1 MEGRDHKSL
10 YFKPALATRL
20 FPSLTVVL
28 GQVTNVTVKIKN
40 GRRCILCKMKARKV
54 VKSKLQSETKFVVK
68 SEPESQINEV
78 IVDNHIVRNDTNLI
92 VKNTNS
98 AGQTKLVCG
107 LFVF

>member
-1 MEGRDHKSL
+1 MEGGDHKSL

-20 FPSLTVVL
+20 FLSLAVVL

-40 GRRCILCKMKARKV
+40 GRRCLLCKMKAKKV

-78 IVDNHIVRNDTNLI
+78 IVDTNLI

-98 AGQTKLVCG
+98 ARQTKLFCG